1 VKTSGVGTS
10 ITAEREFSSF
20 PAAIDI
26 HVGTHTRQKKMEME
40 AMIIIAL
47 WALVWTG
54 IVFAGGWMI
63 GRVFA
68 TKQTEPETTTSSADL
83 QRLEEY
89 DTYFKADEE
98 AILRMRAVTELSKHG
113 MQVKLCET
121 ARWNGNAFTGPILT
135 LTLKTKDRAV
145 VKYDDDAQVKEIT
158 IFPEDEQQ
166 DKYDLVVG

>member
-1 VKTSGVGTS
+1 
-10 ITAEREFSSF
+10 
-20 PAAIDI
+20 
-26 HVGTHTRQKKMEME
+26 
-40 AMIIIAL
+40 
-47 WALVWTG
+47 
-54 IVFAGGWMI
+54 
-63 GRVFA
+63 
-68 TKQTEPETTTSSADL
+68 
-83 QRLEEY
+83 
-89 DTYFKADEE
+89 
-98 AILRMRAVTELSKHG
+98 